1 MFALIELRNRWQSRI
16 ERGNNWSTRFS
27 RGICGNSFKLFSA
40 WLETISTIG
49 FILLVYDL
57 KTERR
62 RRTLMAGCAKC
73 NAVVIILFFQSVA
86 LSIITP
92 SFHHYINYLISS
104 NNSENQASLPSQSF
118 LSFLHLSHIAVSAFF
133 NPSHLVGC
141 NLLPSPSASLLVC

>member
-104 NNSENQASLPSQSF
+104 RKSSFSSSNSFTILSIPNLSHPHNTLPCIL
-118 LSFLHLSHIAVSAFF
+118 LSFSSRRL
-133 NPSHLVGC
+133 
-141 NLLPSPSASLLVC
+141 